1 MNMVMDQL
9 KLPQFLEDKVN
20 YFAVARLE
28 EAIELRENEIKLPN
42 IMLGIY
48 SLRFFRNGTKN

>member
-1 MNMVMDQL
+1 MVMDQL